1 MMTAHRPD
9 GDYKMNK
16 KEWIGK
22 SVYDITTPAVVIE
35 ESILDKNLKFLSD
48 YFNGKKCVL
57 RPHFKSNKCVTI
69 ARKQV
74 ALPNTSG
81 ITCAKLS
88 EAEQLVAGGIGDV
101 LIANQVIGMEK
112 TQRIALLNKKA
123 KVRVA
128 VDSELGIRQLSD
140 TAAAAGVTIGV
151 LVEVDIGMNR
161 GGVKAGQEVFD
172 LVDIIAKNP
181 GVTFDG
187 LQSYEGHIVVLDDY
201 DERKRRVEED
211 MAPLLET
218 RRKLEEMGY
227 NNLFISSGGTGTYD
241 ITGQIEGIDE
251 LQSGSYALMDTAYK
265 KIRPEFDYA
274 RYILATVIS
283 KRGDTIS
290 TDVGLKGMGSE
301 YGIPEIVNY
310 SQANNL
316 YVAEEHTVFNN
327 MAGVKIGDK
336 LKIIPPHGCT
346 TSNLHARYW
355 IADDD
360 KITDIWPI
368 EGRGCIE

>member
-1 MMTAHRPD
+1 
-9 GDYKMNK
+9 
-16 KEWIGK
+16 
-22 SVYDITTPAVVIE
+22 
-35 ESILDKNLKFLSD
+35 
-48 YFNGKKCVL
+48 
-57 RPHFKSNKCVTI
+57 
-69 ARKQV
+69 
-74 ALPNTSG
+74 
-81 ITCAKLS
+81 
-88 EAEQLVAGGIGDV
+88 
-101 LIANQVIGMEK
+101 
-112 TQRIALLNKKA
+112 
-123 KVRVA
+123 
-128 VDSELGIRQLSD
+128 
-140 TAAAAGVTIGV
+140 
-151 LVEVDIGMNR
+151 
-161 GGVKAGQEVFD
+161 
-172 LVDIIAKNP
+172 
-181 GVTFDG
+181 
-187 LQSYEGHIVVLDDY
+187 
-201 DERKRRVEED
+201 
-211 MAPLLET
+211 
-218 RRKLEEMGY
+218 MGY

-251 LQSGSYALMDTAYK
+251 LQSGSYALMDIAYK